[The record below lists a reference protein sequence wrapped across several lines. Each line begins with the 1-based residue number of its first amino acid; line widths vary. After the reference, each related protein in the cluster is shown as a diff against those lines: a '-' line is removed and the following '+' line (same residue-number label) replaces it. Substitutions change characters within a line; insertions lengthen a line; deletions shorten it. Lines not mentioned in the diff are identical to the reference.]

1 MSSWPKAWS
10 WEVHPTKSQPDPKC
24 DQMSTW
30 PKAWTWQVHLT
41 KVQPDPKLT
50 KCQPDLK
57 PKAWSWVGH
66 LTKGWTSDH
75 VFSMKPKVCQPAQR
89 LNAWIKCDQMS
100 TWTKAWWW
108 AYVWPKVS
116 LNWRSDKNVN
126 LIWSLIYFGSFWLS
140 AKRTSENLN
149 ILCNLGLAS
158 QRSFL
163 WNQRYVYM
171 YVCVCVWRLNAAGR
185 GW

>member
-1 MSSWPKAWS
+1 MSTWPKAWS

-41 KVQPDPKLT
+41 KVQPDPKLP
-50 KCQPDLK
+50 KCQPDQSLILR
-57 PKAWSWVGH
+57 GH
-66 LTKGWTSDH
+66 LTKG
-75 VFSMKPKVCQPAQR
+75 QPDP
-89 LNAWIKCDQMS
+89 KCDQMS
-100 TWTKAWWW
+100 TWPKAWWW